1 MDKFIRYLERDNVDA
16 EMVLKKSLI
25 LLVIIYASYI
35 LMQIIGKFF
44 EKNHEG

>member
-35 LMQIIGKFF
+35 LMQIIGKV
-44 EKNHEG
+44 